1 MRSAFPETQ
10 KHEEVKLAVES
21 FSITDMGRT
30 RDSNQDSVFCEEN
43 AVGVFPNLFLVADG
57 MGGHNA
63 GDLASKIGIEAFVE
77 NIRNCERRTPVGG
90 MEDALRAANE
100 AILNKSYEDPAF
112 RGMGTTLVGMVVL
125 EDTACVINIGDSRL
139 YRIRDGIEQITVDH
153 SLVEEMVLSGEL
165 QKDQMRTHPN
175 KNIITRALGTTPYP
189 KPDFFD
195 VDIREKDVFL
205 LCSDGLSNMLDD
217 KEIEKIIDNEDRSLS
232 EIGQDLIDAANEAG
246 GKDNISAVLVRI

>member
-1 MRSAFPETQ
+1 M
-10 KHEEVKLAVES
+10 ES

-30 RDSNQDSVFCEEN
+30 RDSNQDSVFCEQD

-217 KEIEKIIDNEDRSLS
+217 NEIEKIIDNEDRSLS